1 MSPEFSVQALALQS
15 LHEGGAG
22 TISALANARADVLLR
37 LRDEPGTET
46 QEAVSPAGSDLP
58 DIPALKRAV
67 SERLAERGV
76 RDPTAPRAPL

>member
-1 MSPEFSVQALALQS
+1 MSPETSVHALALRS
-15 LHEGGAG
+15 LHGGGAG
-22 TISALANARADVLLR
+22 IISALANARANVLLR
-37 LRDEPGTET
+37 LSNEPGTEK
-46 QEAVSPAGSDLP
+46 QEAVSSVGSDLP